1 MEKGNEKK
9 SFSKKGKVKID
20 KEKILVAV
28 LISVIFL
35 LAIYIGYDI
44 YNSFNVKEE
53 TDFLNGAVISL
64 SKEKSQLLLERDS
77 LNATVNTLTQQK
89 IQLNTENNELIADKA
104 SLTLE
109 LEDLQDDY
117 DALSDE
123 LAAVEDDLND
133 CEATCP

>member
-1 MEKGNEKK
+1 MKEGNEKK
-9 SFSKKGKVKID
+9 NLFKKGKNKRD

-28 LISVIFL
+28 LFSVIFL

-44 YNSFNVKEE
+44 YDSFQTQDE
-53 TDFLNGAVISL
+53 TSYLNGAVISL

-89 IQLNTENNELIADKA
+89 TQLNTENNELIADKE

-109 LEDLQDDY
+109 LEELQDDY
-117 DALSDE
+117 DALSGE
-123 LAAVEDDLND
+123 LAAVEDDLDD
-133 CEATCP
+133 CLNP